1 MSGVEQRP
9 SAPSVIERFERLRSL
24 VASLAVLV
32 TGTVLLV
39 ALGLELT
46 IHRVVLEPFQVS
58 ADSDLLQAGTANVA
72 LAQRYAGALR
82 DIVAEAESN
91 YPAELADVNTG
102 RNRFEPPGE
111 FQAFTAA
118 VRFIAEAL
126 GTRVTH
132 IDGLAITHSDGSL
145 TLSIRVRAPNRDR
158 DVSVTET
165 GLASNVDDIL
175 QRSSIN
181 AMVEISPVTAAVYM
195 HGRGKPSADVI
206 NVAQRMLKSGPRA
219 DYAWAYTLWAFA
231 KLSDDQPESA
241 VGLLN
246 QALAY
251 DPDFTLAHYNLGT
264 AFQAI
269 ADRQAAVNDAGA
281 TAHYQRAAREY
292 ALGAESRSD
301 ALRARSFLNQALCL
315 KALNKS
321 TDALVAVRSAID
333 AYNYFPTAFWLHGQI
348 LMALGR
354 VDEGQLWYE
363 RTIAETYLPQEAN
376 DACVDLGN
384 ALWRT
389 GRTRAAVATF
399 GKCLAL
405 PLNDQDRADV
415 ESAIEQL
422 NKKEGA

>member
-1 MSGVEQRP
+1 MSGIEQRG
-9 SAPSVIERFERLRSL
+9 SVTSVIERFERLRSL
-24 VASLAVLV
+24 TVSLAVLV

-58 ADSDLLQAGTANVA
+58 ADADLLNAGAANIA
-72 LAQRYAGALR
+72 LAQRYAGELR
-82 DIVAEAESN
+82 DIVAEAQSN

-111 FQAFTAA
+111 LQTFTAA

-132 IDGLAITHSDGSL
+132 IEGVVITHADGSL
-145 TLSIRVRAPNRDR
+145 TLSVRVRSPKRGR

-165 GLASNVDDIL
+165 GLATNIEDLL

-181 AMVEISPVTAAVYM
+181 AMAEISPVTAAVYM
-195 HGRGKPSADVI
+195 HGRGKPPADVI
-206 NVAQRMLKSGPRA
+206 SVAQRMLKSGPSA

-231 KLSDDQPESA
+231 KLSADQPESA
-241 VGLLN
+241 VSLLN

-251 DPDFTLAHYNLGT
+251 DPEFTLAHYNLGT

-269 ADRQAAVNDAGA
+269 AGKQAAAKDAGA
-281 TAHYQRAAREY
+281 AANYQRATREY
-292 ALGAESRSD
+292 ALSADSRSD

-315 KALNKS
+315 KALNRRF
-321 TDALVAVRSAID
+321 DALVAVRSAID
-333 AYNYFPTAFWLHGQI
+333 AHNYFPTAFWLQGQI
-348 LMALGR
+348 LMELGR
-354 VDEGQLWYE
+354 VDEGQRWYE
-363 RTIAETYLPQEAN
+363 RTVAETYLPQEAN

-384 ALWRT
+384 ALWRA
-389 GRTRAAVATF
+389 GRARNAVATF
-399 GKCLAL
+399 DKCLTL
-405 PLNDQDRADV
+405 PLDDQNRADV
-415 ESAIEQL
+415 ESAIDQL